1 MPARRHWSSTLLAA
15 MVSREARMGYAFVL
29 PALALFII
37 FRVGPTI
44 AGLILSFMD
53 YRIGRSSFVG
63 LSNFDRLFAD
73 PVFWESLRVTITYAL
88 ISVPVTTVV
97 ALLMALLV
105 NRPVRFQTFFRS
117 AFFLPYVT
125 SLIMAGIIWVAIYGP
140 SGPVNSILGLLGVPP
155 ANWLEQPG
163 SVLPAIAIMSVW
175 KNFGYSM
182 MVFLAGLLAIPSE
195 YYEAAE
201 LDGASAWQRFWT
213 MTLPLLK
220 PTLFF
225 VLIIETIGAFQ
236 VFDAVYVMTNGGPV
250 RASYSLVYMLYDHGF
265 QFFNFGSASA
275 IGVVLFFIILAV
287 SLLQRRLLG
296 RSAA

>member
-1 MPARRHWSSTLLAA
+1 MEARRHWFPGVLAA
-15 MVSREARMGYAFVL
+15 LVSREARTGYAFVL
-29 PALALFII
+29 PALVLFII

-44 AGLILSFMD
+44 AGLILSLMD

-63 LSNFDRLFAD
+63 LANFNRLFAD
-73 PVFWESLRVTITYAL
+73 PVFWESLRVTLTYAV
-88 ISVPVTTVV
+88 ISVPLTTMV
-97 ALLMALLV
+97 ALMMALLV
-105 NRPVRFQTFFRS
+105 NRPVRWQTFFRS

-125 SLIMAGIIWVAIYGP
+125 SLVMAGVIWVAIYGP
-140 SGPVNSILGLLGVPP
+140 SGPVNAMLGLFGVPP
-155 ANWLEQPG
+155 ANWLEQHG

-182 MVFLAGLLAIPSE
+182 MVLLAGLLSIPGE

-220 PTLFF
+220 PTIFF
-225 VLIIETIGAFQ
+225 VVIIETIGAFQ

-250 RASYSLVYMLYDHGF
+250 RSSYTLVYMLYDQGF
-265 QFFNFGSASA
+265 KFFNFGSASA
-275 IGVVLFFIILAV
+275 VGVVLFVIILVV

-296 RSAA
+296 RSAT